1 MPFGAHMSISG
12 GVGKSFARGASIGVE
27 AMQIFA
33 KNERQWQAKP
43 YADADVA
50 FYKTEAER
58 TGIGPVIVHDSYLIN
73 LASPDDA
80 LWQKSMAAFA
90 DELERCAALGIP
102 YLVTHPGAHVGS
114 GEDAGIA
121 RQVEA
126 MNRLFEQGVGGDVM
140 VLLETTAG
148 QGTVLGWRFDQLA
161 RMIEGVRLNERIGI
175 CIDTCHILAAGYDIR
190 TPEAYAAT
198 MQDFDRTV
206 GLDRVRALHLNDS
219 QKDLGSRVD
228 RHTHI
233 GEGAVGLEAFRLLVN
248 DPRLQH
254 LPMVIE
260 TPKGDDMAEDV
271 QNLTLLR
278 SLVGL
283 DDVASLDPG
292 LRFSPGSAPP
302 KP

>member
-12 GVGKSFARGASIGVE
+12 GVGKSFARGASIGIE

-33 KNERQWQAKP
+33 KNDRQWQAKP
-43 YADADVA
+43 YAEADIA
-50 FYKTEAER
+50 FYKAEAER

-80 LWQKSMAAFA
+80 LWEKSIAAFA
-90 DELERCAALGIP
+90 DELERCAVLGIQ
-102 YLVTHPGAHVGS
+102 YLVTHPGAHMRT
-114 GEDAGIA
+114 GEDVGIA

-161 RMIEGVRLNERIGI
+161 RMIEGVRLNQRIGV
-175 CIDTCHILAAGYDIR
+175 CVDTCHILAAGYDIR
-190 TPEAYAAT
+190 TPEAYDAT
-198 MQDFDRTV
+198 MQDFARTV
-206 GLDRVRALHLNDS
+206 GLDRIKALHLNDS
-219 QKDLGSRVD
+219 QKELGSRVD

-233 GEGAVGLEAFRLLVN
+233 GHGFVGLEGFRLIVN

-260 TPKGDDMAEDV
+260 TPKNDDMAEDV

-283 DDVASLDPG
+283 SDAASIELPAMPAK
-292 LRFSPGSAPP
+292 S
-302 KP
+302 